1 MPFSTAPE
9 IHITRA
15 FRKFDLTGFT
25 RQLTNHLFED
35 PAQRFGADLVALNIQ
50 RGRDHGKKKKKST
63 AKFSQC
69 NVTLAMFL

>member
-9 IHITRA
+9 IHLTIV

-35 PAQRFGADLVALNIQ
+35 PAQRFGADLVSLNIQ
-50 RGRDHGKKKKKST
+50 RGRDHGKNKKST
-63 AKFSQC
+63 AKFSQY